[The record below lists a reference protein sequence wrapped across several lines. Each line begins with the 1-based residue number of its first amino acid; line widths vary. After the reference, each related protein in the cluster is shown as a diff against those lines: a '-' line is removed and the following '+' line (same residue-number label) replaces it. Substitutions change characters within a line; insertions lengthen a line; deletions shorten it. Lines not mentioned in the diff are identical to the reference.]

1 MKTIVTLLS
10 ALAFVSAV
18 SVASAA
24 PSIGEEE
31 RTFWEQQSLYGA

>member
-1 MKTIVTLLS
+1 MKTLITILS
-10 ALAFVSAV
+10 ALAFVSAA

-24 PSIGEEE
+24 PSVGDQE